1 MLDNMERSIAYGV
14 KVRDTYKNYVDV
26 ADAGTIEMN
35 LSN

>member
-1 MLDNMERSIAYGV
+1 MERSIAYGV

-26 ADAGTIEMN
+26 ADAGEMN